1 MMKLRQILIQYEIE
15 NNLTHDDMIQ
25 KIGIGRSTYFRWLSG
40 ESTKLKHGT
49 LEKLSNVIGQD
60 VESLLDNEENIKPIL
75 GQVKAGYDLWADQN
89 IEGYI
94 ELGQV
99 DAKKG
104 DYFLRVVGD
113 SMEGCYIF
121 DGDLVFIKQCNE
133 VISGQIA
140 VVMVGEEATIKKIYY
155 KNDLMILE
163 AANPKYDSKFFTMQ
177 EVEELPVKVIGL
189 VKFVRRD
196 FTI

>member
-25 KIGIGRSTYFRWLSG
+25 KIGIGRSTYFRWQSG

-104 DYFLRVVGD
+104 DYFLRVVGN

-133 VISGQIA
+133 VMSGQIA
-140 VVMVGEEATIKKIYY
+140 VVMVGEEATIKKVYY

-163 AANPKYDSKFFTMQ
+163 AANPKYESKFFTIQ
-177 EVEELPVKVIGL
+177 EVEELPLKVIGL

-196 FTI
+196 FSI

>member
-1 MMKLRQILIQYEIE
+1 MKLRQILIQYEIE
-15 NNLTHDDMIQ
+15 NNMTHDDMIK

-49 LEKLSNVIGQD
+49 LEKLSSVIGQD

-75 GQVKAGYDLWADQN
+75 GKVKAGYDLWAEEN

-99 DAKKG
+99 EAKKG

-113 SMEGCYIF
+113 SMEGSYIF
-121 DGDLVFIKQCNE
+121 DGDLVFVQQCSFVE
-133 VISGQIA
+133 SGRIA
-140 VVMVGEEATIKKIYY
+140 VVMIGDEATLKRVYF

-163 AANPKYDSKFFTMQ
+163 ASNPKYESKFFSMQ
-177 EVEELPVKVIGL
+177 EVEDIPVKIIGVI
-189 VKFVRRD
+189 KEVRRNI
-196 FTI
+196 F